1 MDMKTNDYSSLE
13 LKSLVIQGAREHN
26 LKNIDLE
33 IPKKKLVVFTGV
45 SGSGKS
51 SLAFDTIYAE
61 GQRRYVESL
70 SSYAR
75 QFLGQMEKPHY
86 DYIRGLSPTI
96 AIEQKAASKN
106 PRSTVGTL
114 TEIYDY
120 LRVLFA
126 RVGVQ
131 YCYRCGRPIGAQSPE
146 QIVEEVL
153 RLAQGTKIL
162 LLAPV
167 VRQRKGEFRDL
178 LAEVQHSGFVRVRL
192 DGAVVELSE
201 IPSLD
206 KKKKHTIEVVVDRLI
221 ISDQI
226 KERLTDSVE
235 TALRVGKGH
244 LVVSCLQGQTGPIS
258 LSRHERGGEGD
269 SYTQQ
274 VPHTQQAQEPQ
285 THQPQQTQQA
295 QHTQVPY
302 TPQTHQPQSAYTD
315 ILFSEHLACEHCGI
329 SYPELSPQIF
339 SFNGPL
345 GMCQECNGL
354 GTRAEIDAG
363 LIVADATKSIN
374 AGALEAIGFSM
385 KNQKGWSYQIFSA
398 IARQLGIDLDTPFGQ
413 LSEEHQQAVLYGS
426 GDREFVVN
434 YTGQKFDLDYTTK
447 NEGIIPTLLRRM
459 RQTTSESQK
468 TRYEQYMSDVPCS
481 ACQGTRL
488 RPEARSVR
496 VGGKTLPELT
506 SMSIEQLDTFFK
518 TLQVEGKS
526 RALIAAELVKELQ
539 SRVRFLLNVGL
550 NYLSLHRSGP
560 SLSGGESQRLRLAS
574 QMGTELTGVLYVLDE
589 PSIGLHQRDNQ
600 KLLNA
605 LLHLRD
611 IGNSLIVVEHD
622 RETMEAADHIVDF
635 GPGAGMHG
643 GEVIF
648 SGSPEMMKQDP
659 HSMTGQYLSGKKE
672 IPVPK
677 VRRSPKGWITIQ
689 GASENNL
696 KSIDVPVPL
705 GVLCFVTGVSGAG
718 KSSLIRQIL
727 YPAAANHLQAARL
740 PVGRHR
746 SIKGLEQLDKII
758 NIDQR
763 PIGRTP
769 RSNPATYVK
778 VFDLIREVFSWQ
790 TEAKIAGYDKGRFS
804 FNVKGGRCEAC
815 SGDGM
820 VKVEM
825 HFLPDVYVPCEIC
838 HGTRFNEATLRITYK
853 GKNIAQVLD
862 ATVEEAMSLFSNHPK
877 ITRILQT
884 LTDVGLEYIK
894 LGQSSTT
901 LSGGEAQRIKL
912 SRELA
917 RLNTGRT
924 LYLLDEPTTGL
935 HFEDIRKLLMVLN
948 RLVDAGNSVLVIEH
962 NLDTIKTADYIIDLG
977 PEGGDQGGRLVAA
990 GTPEEVCR
998 VLESPTGQ
1006 VLGAVVKS

>member
-1 MDMKTNDYSSLE
+1 MKLSDHDYSSLE
-13 LKSLVIQGAREHN
+13 LKSLIIQGAREHN

-33 IPKKKLVVFTGV
+33 IPKKKMVVFTGV

-120 LRVLFA
+120 LRVFFA
-126 RVGVQ
+126 RLGVQ
-131 YCYRCGRPIGAQSPE
+131 HCYRCGRPIGAQSPE
-146 QIVEEVL
+146 QIVAEVL
-153 RLAQGTKIL
+153 RLPPKTKIL
-162 LLAPV
+162 LLAPL

-178 LAEVQHSGFVRVRL
+178 LTEVQRGGFVRVRV
-192 DGAVVELSE
+192 DGQVLELSE
-201 IPSLD
+201 IPGLD

-221 ISDQI
+221 ITDQV

-235 TALRVGKGH
+235 TALRVGKGQ
-244 LVVSCLQGQTGPIS
+244 LVVSCLADASPDS
-258 LSRHERGGEGD
+258 ASRSSSASSSPGG
-269 SYTQQ
+269 SQQ
-274 VPHTQQAQEPQ
+274 PACQ
-285 THQPQQTQQA
+285 
-295 QHTQVPY
+295 
-302 TPQTHQPQSAYTD
+302 D
-315 ILFSEHLACEHCGI
+315 IPFSEHLACDLCGL
-329 SYPELSPQIF
+329 SCPELSPQLF
-339 SFNGPL
+339 SFNSPL
-345 GMCQECNGL
+345 GMCRECNGL
-354 GTRAEIDAG
+354 GTRAEIDPS
-363 LIVADATKSIN
+363 LIVPDPTKSIHE
-374 AGALEAIGFSM
+374 GALEAIGFTM

-398 IARQLGIDLDTPFGQ
+398 IARELGIDLDTPFGQ
-413 LSEEHQQAVLYGS
+413 LSREHQQAILYGS

-459 RQTTSESQK
+459 KQTTSESQK
-468 TRYEQYMSDVPCS
+468 TRYEQYMSDIPCTD
-481 ACQGTRL
+481 CQGTRL

-506 SMSIEQLDTFFK
+506 SMSIEHLYGFFDALK
-518 TLQVEGKS
+518 VEGSS

-539 SRVRFLLNVGL
+539 SRLRFLLNVGL
-550 NYLSLHRSGP
+550 GYLSLNRSGP

-600 KLLNA
+600 KLLRA

-622 RETMEAADHIVDF
+622 RETIEAADHVVDF
-635 GPGAGMHG
+635 GPGAGVHG

-648 SGSPEMMKQDP
+648 SGPPEMMKKDLN
-659 HSMTGQYLSGKKE
+659 SLTGQYLSGHKE
-672 IPVPK
+672 IPVPTT
-677 VRRSPKGWITIQ
+677 RRSPTGWITIQ

-696 KSIDVPVPL
+696 KDIDVPIPL

-727 YPAAANHLQAARL
+727 YPAAANRLHNARL
-740 PVGRHR
+740 AVGRHR
-746 SIKGLEQLDKII
+746 GIQGFEQLDKII

-790 TEAKIAGYDKGRFS
+790 TEARVAGYGKERFS
-804 FNVKGGRCEAC
+804 FNLKGGRCEAC

-820 VKVEM
+820 VRVEM
-825 HFLPDVYVPCEIC
+825 HFLPDVYVPCEVC
-838 HGTRFNEATLRITYK
+838 HGSRFNEATLRITYK

-862 ATVEEAMSLFSNHPK
+862 MTVEEAMSLFSNHPK
-877 ITRILQT
+877 ILRILQT
-884 LTDVGLEYIK
+884 LSDVGLEYIK
-894 LGQSSTT
+894 LGQPSTT

-917 RLNTGRT
+917 RIDTGRT

-935 HFEDIRKLLMVLN
+935 HFEDIRKLLIVLN

-962 NLDTIKTADYIIDLG
+962 NLDTIKTADYILDLG

-998 VLESPTGQ
+998 VPESPTGQ
-1006 VLGAVVKS
+1006 VLRELVGSGW

>member
-1 MDMKTNDYSSLE
+1 MKTNDYSPSE

-126 RVGVQ
+126 RLGTQ
-131 YCYRCGRPIGAQSPE
+131 YCYRCGRSIGAQSPE
-146 QIVEEVL
+146 QIVAEVL
-153 RLAQGTKIL
+153 RLPPKTRIL
-162 LLAPV
+162 LLAPL

-178 LAEVQHSGFVRVRL
+178 LADVQHSGFVRVRL
-192 DGAVVELSE
+192 DKEVIELSE
-201 IPSLD
+201 IPALD

-235 TALRVGKGH
+235 TALRVGKGQI
-244 LVVSCLQGQTGPIS
+244 VVSCLDGGGAGLQARTGTS
-258 LSRHERGGEGD
+258 D
-269 SYTQQ
+269 SSTAVSEQS
-274 VPHTQQAQEPQ
+274 
-285 THQPQQTQQA
+285 QPA
-295 QHTQVPY
+295 SPGSFHDLP
-302 TPQTHQPQSAYTD
+302 
-315 ILFSEHLACEHCGI
+315 FSEHLACDVCGI

-339 SFNGPL
+339 SFNSPL

-354 GTRAEIDAG
+354 GTRAEIDAS
-363 LIVADATKSIN
+363 LIVPDPAKSIN
-374 AGALEAIGFSM
+374 GGALEAIGFSM

-398 IARQLGIDLDTPFGQ
+398 IARELGIDLDIPFNQ
-413 LSEEHQQAVLYGS
+413 LSEEHQRIVLYGA
-426 GDREFVVN
+426 GEREFVVN
-434 YTGQKFDLDYTTK
+434 YTGKKFDLDYTTRH
-447 NEGIIPTLLRRM
+447 EGVIPTLLRRM
-459 RQTTSESQK
+459 KQTSSESQK
-468 TRYEQYMSDVPCS
+468 SRYEQYMSDALCS

-488 RPEARSVR
+488 RPEACSVK

-506 SMSIEQLDTFFK
+506 SMSIEHLDRFFK
-518 TLQVEGKS
+518 TLKVEGES

-539 SRVRFLLNVGL
+539 SRIRFLLNVGL
-550 NYLSLHRSGP
+550 GYLSLHRAGP

-589 PSIGLHQRDNQ
+589 PSIGLHQRDNR
-600 KLLNA
+600 KLLDA

-635 GPGAGMHG
+635 GPGAGVHG

-648 SGSPEMMKQDP
+648 SGSPEKMKQDP
-659 HSMTGQYLSGKKE
+659 RSVTGQYLSGRKE
-672 IPVPK
+672 IPIPK
-677 VRRSPKGWITIQ
+677 IRRSANEWITIRS
-689 GASENNL
+689 ASENNL
-696 KSIDVPVPL
+696 KGIDVPIPL

-727 YPAAANHLQAARL
+727 YPFAANHLHAARL
-740 PVGRHR
+740 PVGRHQG
-746 SIKGLEQLDKII
+746 IEGLDRLDKII

-825 HFLPDVYVPCEIC
+825 HFLPDVYVPCEVC

-853 GKNIAQVLD
+853 GKNIAQLLD
-862 ATVEEAMSLFSNHPK
+862 STVEEAMSLFSNHPK
-877 ITRILQT
+877 ILRILQT
-884 LTDVGLEYIK
+884 LADVGLEYIK

-917 RLNTGRT
+917 RLDTGRT

-935 HFEDIRKLLMVLN
+935 HFEDIRKLLIVLN

-977 PEGGDQGGRLVAA
+977 PDGGDKGGRLVAA

-1006 VLGAVVKS
+1006 VLRPLLGG